1 MGELAPDPFLPEDP
15 RVRDSSLFKYFEEG
29 KQLTIALANQ
39 PSQSSLVEALHKID
53 RRDLELVAMHELTVK
68 IFEALTEV
76 SRLEGLTEEEANA
89 RWLRWV
95 LDPPSDG
102 TLDDL

>member
-1 MGELAPDPFLPEDP
+1 MGELPPDPFLPD
-15 RVRDSSLFKYFEEG
+15 DSRLRESPLFKYFEEG

-39 PSQSSLVEALHKID
+39 PSQSSLIEALHRID
-53 RRDLELVAMHELTVK
+53 RRDLELVAMHELTVR
-68 IFEALTEV
+68 IFDALTEV
-76 SRLEGLTEEEANA
+76 SRLEGLTEEETNA

>member
-1 MGELAPDPFLPEDP
+1 MDDLPPDPFLPDDP
-15 RVRDSSLFKYFEEG
+15 RIRNSSLFKYFEEG
-29 KQLTIALANQ
+29 KQLTVALANQ

-68 IFEALTEV
+68 IFEALGEV
-76 SRLEGLTEEEANA
+76 SRLEGLTEEETSA

-102 TLDDL
+102 TLDDV